1 MLGIKRIKKFLGV
14 WQKDGDS
21 NSEQK
26 ISVAD
31 ICRTVTG
38 KSLNFKTILTS
49 YYEVS
54 DIIDNMEHAYLQN
67 RSFDISFIESH
78 YKNISSNMYKIIG
91 ALNYICDNRYEKLVI
106 VLENLL
112 AKMNKELSI
121 FSETFNAAT
130 AAENGNKKKNFDK
143 TNSAEIVLAKLLKY
157 ITPLNLNVNSHNFTL
172 KECQTIRD
180 ISCFAYEMSSHEFF
194 DRRKK
199 EAFCLEKIARRL
211 VIDIPM
217 QWWIVDIGGGFRKG
231 IEGNA
236 VALKDIKSAPM
247 LTLWEGIT
255 AVPWKGPPID
265 TKGFLSVM
273 FSATMDRSFV
283 PGMRPRYAV
292 RNYFIISKNSCHLSS
307 RFGFH
312 FSTVDAFLG
321 QKSEENYL
329 CFSFNGGGADPVRKA
344 RRADLIK
351 IILEKFD
358 FWVEVKED
366 LVFAWLEGHKKKYLE
381 DRLKILGHLVM
392 HTRQLDMVLSSNAR
406 VNWYVE
412 KTLKQI
418 SSFVN
423 IA

>member
-1 MLGIKRIKKFLGV
+1 MFGIKKFLSMR
-14 WQKDGDS
+14 QKSGDS
-21 NSEQK
+21 NLEQA
-26 ISVAD
+26 ISIDD
-31 ICRTVTG
+31 ICHTITR
-38 KSLNFKTILTS
+38 KSVNFKTILRA

-54 DIIDNMEHAYLQN
+54 DIIDNIEHAYLEH
-67 RSFDISFIESH
+67 RGFDILFIDSNC
-78 YKNISSNMYKIIG
+78 KNISSNMYKIVKN
-91 ALNYICDNRYEKLVI
+91 LNYLSDNRYEKLNI
-106 VLENLL
+106 VLENLV
-112 AKMNKELSI
+112 AKTNKELAT
-121 FSETFNAAT
+121 FSETFNEAT
-130 AAENGNKKKNFDK
+130 AAENGNKRKNFEK
-143 TNSAEIVLAKLLKY
+143 TESADTVLSNVLKH
-157 ITPLNLNVNSHNFTL
+157 ITRFNLDTTSHNYTL
-172 KECQTIRD
+172 NECQTMRD
-180 ISCFAYEMSSHEFF
+180 VLYFAYEMSLNEFF
-194 DRRKK
+194 DYRKK
-199 EAFCLEKIARRL
+199 EIFCPEKIARRL

-217 QWWIVDIGGGFRKG
+217 QWWVVDIDGDFRKG
-231 IEGNA
+231 IEGDA
-236 VALKDIKSAPM
+236 VRLEDIRSAPM

-292 RNYFIISKNSCHLSS
+292 RNYFIISKNFCHLSS

-312 FSTVDAFLG
+312 FSTVEASFG
-321 QKSEENYL
+321 QKLEDNYL
-329 CFSFNGGGADPVRKA
+329 CFSFNGGGADTARKA

-358 FWVEVKED
+358 FWVEVKDD
-366 LVFAWLEGHKKKYLE
+366 LVFAWLEGYEGNYLE

-406 VNWYVE
+406 VSWYVE

-423 IA
+423 IP